1 MNAKPGNKEEV
12 RAVVMELGYELAAQR
27 LNIKAGTL
35 RQWARRFHWNKVRTH
50 AQQTVTTV
58 TKPVQVLADELAE
71 NERETRL
78 SLARSA
84 ARMAKKS
91 ETAKLRDSQH
101 VKNVAQTAAI
111 VHKWDQK
118 TQQSNVIVNVALLGI
133 NPDEVRAEVVTEA
146 D

>member
-1 MNAKPGNKEEV
+1 
-12 RAVVMELGYELAAQR
+12 
-27 LNIKAGTL
+27 
-35 RQWARRFHWNKVRTH
+35 
-50 AQQTVTTV
+50 
-58 TKPVQVLADELAE
+58 
-71 NERETRL
+71 L

-118 TQQSNVIVNVALLGI
+118 QIQSNVMVNVALLGI
-133 NPDEVRAEVVTEA
+133 NPSEVQVDGHTVVDAE
-146 D
+146 